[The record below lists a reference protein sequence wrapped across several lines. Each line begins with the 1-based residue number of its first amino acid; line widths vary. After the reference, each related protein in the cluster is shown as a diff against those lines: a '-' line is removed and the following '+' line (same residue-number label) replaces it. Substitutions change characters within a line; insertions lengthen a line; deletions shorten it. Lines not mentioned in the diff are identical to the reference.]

1 MKRMICLILAL
12 LMLTPTA
19 FADTDPQMTYR
30 LKGGEGKVGDVVK
43 VVLSVENAPACVA
56 YDTTLMYDPAV
67 LQPTGDYQKMHLNGM
82 MVVNTDADV
91 EGKKMV
97 KIAAVAV
104 NGNLL
109 EGTADLLNVSFK
121 IIGMPE
127 DSQGSLIDVY
137 DYTFSK
143 NDDDLTPVSTLLLV
157 PARVKVVEG
166 GTLTEPAPEKEN
178 EKKEEQ
184 GGDWTFV
191 GDQAIDSEGFTQY
204 DAEYEKD
211 KDGNTTGVIL
221 YDKEDKTE
229 VGRLE
234 VQEDEYGNLTVTD
247 KQMNNEEEEK
257 NEKEEEEEEKE
268 KEEEEEKN
276 EKENKK
282 EEPSFPLWHLIPI
295 GAAVLIAVGGVILA
309 IKAKKKK

>member
-1 MKRMICLILAL
+1 MKRIVCLILAL

-19 FADTDPQMTYR
+19 FADTPEMTYR
-30 LKGGEGKVGDVVK
+30 LKGDEGKVGDVVK

-56 YDTTLMYDPAV
+56 YDTTLTYDPAV
-67 LQPTGDYQKMHLNGM
+67 LQPTGDYQKMHLNGL

-109 EGTADLLNVSFK
+109 EGTTDLLNVSFK

-127 DSQGSLIDVY
+127 DSKGSLIDVY
-137 DYTFSK
+137 DYTFSQ

-157 PARVKVVEG
+157 PARVRVAEG
-166 GTLTEPAPEKEN
+166 GTLTEPAPEKEE

-184 GGDWTFV
+184 GSDWYFD
-191 GDQAIDSEGFTQY
+191 GDQAIEYYPDNSKESVQY
-204 DAEYEKD
+204 DVEYEKD

-221 YDKEDKTE
+221 YNKEDKTE
-229 VGRLE
+229 AGHLKVE
-234 VQEDEYGNLTVTD
+234 EDEYGNLNVTD
-247 KQMNNEEEEK
+247 KQMNEK
-257 NEKEEEEEEKE
+257 KE
-268 KEEEEEKN
+268 KDDK
-276 EKENKK
+276 
-282 EEPSFPLWHLIPI
+282 PFSPWFLLPI